1 MSDSILLYFASVIFH
16 MQNSLLLI
24 SLVQRYPFIPLINS
38 YTLNSYISF
47 HRGVIIRPQKFALTQ
62 PEVQENQ
69 HLFNH
74 LSVSGFFLF
83 SFVFVFFFFKDRM
96 LSVLLL
102 VTSEI

>member
-1 MSDSILLYFASVIFH
+1 MFH
-16 MQNSLLLI
+16 MQNSLSLI
-24 SLVQRYPFIPLINS
+24 SLVQRHPSSPLN
-38 YTLNSYISF
+38 LYISF
-47 HRGVIIRPQKFALTQ
+47 NRGVIIRPQKFALTQ
-62 PEVQENQ
+62 PEVQEYQ

-83 SFVFVFFFFKDRM
+83 SFVFVFFSFKDRT